1 LIFGKLE
8 DQDAEYRAKKE
19 GWPDISTQAKKCTGQ
34 GQCGEESRIT
44 QGNNGKQAASAFS
57 GSCKAPY
64 SRE

>member
-1 LIFGKLE
+1 MKNTGP
-8 DQDAEYRAKKE
+8 KKE
-19 GWPDISTQAKKCTGQ
+19 GWPETQAKKCTVTGQ

-44 QGNNGKQAASAFS
+44 QEKKPENKKQAASAFG